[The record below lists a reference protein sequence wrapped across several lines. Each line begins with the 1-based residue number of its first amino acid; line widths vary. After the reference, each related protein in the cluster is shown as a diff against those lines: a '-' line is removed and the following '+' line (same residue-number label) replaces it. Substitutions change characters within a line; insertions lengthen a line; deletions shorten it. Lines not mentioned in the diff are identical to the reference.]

1 MTRQRGEPERP
12 GCKIFWGG
20 RPTSCIITEVVANS
34 IFQILSDFFAR
45 YGYWVIFFGVML
57 ENAGL
62 PIPGE
67 TILLFAGFL
76 AFHGKIR
83 LLPAILI
90 AIAGATIGDSLGFCL
105 GRYGGTRLVNRFLLR
120 IPWIAKRYNDAHRL
134 FLKYGQWAVFTARF
148 IVGLRVFAGI
158 LAGILLMP
166 YPRFLV
172 FNFTGAVCWATTIGS
187 VGFLFGSNWDRLL
200 NFLNQL
206 NQIALVIVGVGA
218 LVLVLVHLVRRR
230 KSS

>member
-1 MTRQRGEPERP
+1 
-12 GCKIFWGG
+12 
-20 RPTSCIITEVVANS
+20 VANS
-34 IFQILSDFFAR
+34 IFQLLSEFFAR

-62 PIPGE
+62 PLPGE
-67 TILLFAGFL
+67 TVLLFAGFL
-76 AFHGKIR
+76 AFHGKIQ

-90 AIAGATIGDSLGFCL
+90 AIAGATIGDSLGFWL
-105 GRYGGTRLVNRFLLR
+105 GRYGGTRLVNRFLR
-120 IPWIAKRYNDAHRL
+120 RNPWVAKRYDDAHRL

-148 IVGLRVFAGI
+148 IAGLRVFAGI

-172 FNFTGAVCWATTIGS
+172 FNFTGAVCWATAIGS
-187 VGFLFGSNWDRLL
+187 VGFLFGSNWDRLVNL
-200 NFLNQL
+200 LNQL
-206 NQIALVIVGVGA
+206 NRITLVIVGVGA
-218 LVLVLVHLVRRR
+218 LGLLLVHLVRQR